1 MKKVFFTAM
10 LMLIAL
16 VSNAQVDK
24 ILGEW
29 RTVDDKTGETK
40 GVVSISFDDATNS
53 YCGKTIHCYKDGK
66 EIFDPQFVGLVI
78 IKDMKDEKGTLKG
91 GTVYDPESQKT
102 YYAKISYNKKDNTIT
117 LRGSLD
123 KAGMLGRSQTW
134 VR

>member
-1 MKKVFFTAM
+1 MKKVLFTAM
-10 LMLIAL
+10 LLLIAL

-24 ILGEW
+24 IVGEW

-40 GVVSISFDDATNS
+40 GVVLFYQDEANGL
-53 YCGKTIHCYKDGK
+53 YYGKMTHVYENGK
-66 EIFDPQFVGLVI
+66 EIFDPQYVGLVI